1 MQAHECG
8 LSEECSQRHARQDEL
23 NNQIRDIHDALLGT
37 ALSNEPS
44 IKEKVSEMYD
54 ERKAVKKW
62 LAGTA
67 VSIVV
72 FITVLRQDKMQ
83 YKITQSQIIVEYPA
97 IGYVTDYANIK
108 DIKMSRSIFNKNVGT
123 IRFKLKKG
131 LSMNF
136 QFAGIDD
143 VDKVYDLLL
152 SLWKGK
158 QPNQ

>member
-72 FITVLRQDKMQ
+72 FIFTLGVIYEKFNHLTADLDH
-83 YKITQSQIIVEYPA
+83 ITTRINALENA
-97 IGYVTDYANIK
+97 HRK
-108 DIKMSRSIFNKNVGT
+108 
-123 IRFKLKKG
+123 
-131 LSMNF
+131 
-136 QFAGIDD
+136 
-143 VDKVYDLLL
+143 
-152 SLWKGK
+152 
-158 QPNQ
+158 